1 MKKYGQAEYAYH
13 LLGKFVREKLEEL
26 TAAQKE
32 LCMKKLH
39 EQVISYFPSARE
51 LEVRE
56 RFGLLSG

>member
-51 LEVRE
+51 LEVGE
-56 RFGLLSG
+56 